1 MKVNVAQVRRNEN
14 ETAHFDLEEEFSSYD
29 SELEGVSFAAPVR
42 VQLQVT
48 NLGKSLHVLGK
59 VQTKFKTQCGRCLDD
74 FIYPLDL
81 SYEDEW
87 VYGGMAQD
95 TDDGELSE
103 TALVFDKDE
112 IEINDRI
119 FEQIVL
125 ALPMRFI
132 CSPECLGLCP
142 VCGVNRN
149 HTACECVIEQTDPRL
164 AALAQWSKG
173 D

>member
-14 ETAHFDLEEEFSSYD
+14 GIAHFDLEEDFSAYE
-29 SELEGVSFAAPVR
+29 SELNGLSFAAPVR

-48 NLGKSLHVLGK
+48 NLGKSLLVLGK
-59 VQTKFKTQCGRCLDD
+59 VQTKFKTQCGCCLDD
-74 FIYPLDL
+74 IIYPLEL

-87 VYGGMAQD
+87 VYGGMAMAEEEQ
-95 TDDGELSE
+95 SE
-103 TALVFDKDE
+103 SAFIFEKDE
-112 IEINDRI
+112 IEINERI

-132 CSPECLGLCP
+132 CSPECQGLCP

-149 HTACECVIEQTDPRL
+149 HTSCECVLEQTDPRL
-164 AALAQWSKG
+164 AALAQWSKR